1 MWTELSN
8 MSFQLKGS
16 IRYPHQWVKK
26 GWRWGT
32 PKDLTVVR
40 EEKNGSNYKE
50 RHIKWQTLIDQKTD
64 WFIFIKIWEQNERKA
79 VLGCPMSPFHHRQS
93 GDKMLECGLKEFMFI
108 KQHLRQ
114 EVVSNAVNEELV
126 SLRMRTHLGQDMA
139 LAAACS
145 SLGRTQD
152 SMYES
157 E

>member
-1 MWTELSN
+1 
-8 MSFQLKGS
+8 
-16 IRYPHQWVKK
+16 
-26 GWRWGT
+26 
-32 PKDLTVVR
+32 
-40 EEKNGSNYKE
+40 
-50 RHIKWQTLIDQKTD
+50 
-64 WFIFIKIWEQNERKA
+64 
-79 VLGCPMSPFHHRQS
+79 MSPFHHHQS